1 MSGGEECRAEK
12 KATRWLDAAGL
23 GRTRTPAESQAE
35 SHRTGE
41 YTSTQA
47 QRAGTK
53 KKLLQKC
60 KGHAYFTARQHKT
73 HVSACVLNEEP

>member
-1 MSGGEECRAEK
+1 MSGGKKCRAEK
-12 KATRWLDAAGL
+12 KASLWLDAAGF

-60 KGHAYFTARQHKT
+60 KGHAYFRARQHRIQ
-73 HVSACVLNEEP
+73 VSACVLNKEP